1 MMVVVVPVAVLEQL
15 ADPVVVV
22 VGVVDA
28 AKVVLA
34 DELASAVRGGD
45 LGVEQVSV
53 AHAGELAG
61 RCVLRASLFT

>member
-1 MMVVVVPVAVLEQL
+1 MMVVVPVAVLEQL

-28 AKVVLA
+28 AQVVLA

-45 LGVEQVSV
+45 LGVEHVTV
-53 AHAGELAG
+53 ANAGELAG